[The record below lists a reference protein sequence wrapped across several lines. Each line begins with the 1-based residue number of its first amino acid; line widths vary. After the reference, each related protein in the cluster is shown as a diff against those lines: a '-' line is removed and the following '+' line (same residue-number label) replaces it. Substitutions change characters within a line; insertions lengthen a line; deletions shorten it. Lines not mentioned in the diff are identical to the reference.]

1 MKVKDVLNTLTT
13 EDKVAIYERRQEDAG
28 VCIGV
33 LFEGKNGFDIGLEE
47 SVLQRE
53 VKMLTVCEN
62 RLFIDVDGDEDET

>member
-1 MKVKDVLNTLTT
+1 MKVEDVLSILTT

-28 VCIGV
+28 VCKGI
-33 LFEGKNGFDIGLEE
+33 FYEGKNGFDIGLEE

-62 RLFIDVDGDEDET
+62 RLFIDVDDDKDET